1 MSIINTSGALALS
14 TRLQRLAEQLRKDGA
29 IFYKSYS
36 VEFEPKWFPVILTLS
51 HRPLLSVIELAIEI
65 GYTHPSTISLL
76 KELEKEKLIRSKK
89 DKNDERKRLLELTKK
104 GKQLVDTMQPIWQVM
119 QHVLNEIASNHDNLL
134 KAINQAEEALEKQ
147 SFLQRTIALKIVKTI

>member
-51 HRPLLSVIELAIEI
+51 HRPLLSVIELAVEI